1 MKICFVLKR
10 TDVLPAEDLLV
21 MKFRETRF
29 WKGFNKFDEVMLNKV
44 WGNNL

>member
-1 MKICFVLKR
+1 MKIFFVRKR
-10 TDVLPAEDLLV
+10 NDVLPAEDLLV